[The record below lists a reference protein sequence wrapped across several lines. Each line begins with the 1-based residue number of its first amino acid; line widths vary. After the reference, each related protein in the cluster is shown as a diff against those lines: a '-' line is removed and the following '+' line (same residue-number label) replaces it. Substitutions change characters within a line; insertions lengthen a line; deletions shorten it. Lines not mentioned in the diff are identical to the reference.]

1 MSWKNEKF
9 YTTASEIKD
18 YLNLSDEE
26 EKQMEVILE
35 RFPMSVPEYYLS
47 LIDKNDPADP
57 IRRMCIRPLQKLIFP
72 VISTPAAK
80 PTTLF
85 RQDFSTSIHRLLW
98 SFPRTAAPCTAD
110 TVSARDS

>member
-35 RFPMSVPEYYLS
+35 RFP
-47 LIDKNDPADP
+47 
-57 IRRMCIRPLQKLIFP
+57 
-72 VISTPAAK
+72 
-80 PTTLF
+80 
-85 RQDFSTSIHRLLW
+85 
-98 SFPRTAAPCTAD
+98 RTGPD
-110 TVSARDS
+110 Y